1 MSAAEKDEWLASPP
15 FAFTLV
21 QKKGPPSRPSRTT
34 AYYSPDGK
42 SVPPKEFQREGLL
55 PSKYNVYTR
64 GTACQHKA
72 LLIERSKSPPGEAD
86 SMDES

>member
-21 QKKGPPSRPSRTT
+21 QKKGPPSNPSLTT
-34 AYYSPDGK
+34 RYYCPDGK
-42 SVPPKEFQREGLL
+42 SSAGAGAKRVF
-55 PSKYNVYTR
+55 TR
-64 GTACQHKA
+64 VTACQHKA